1 MPETKGKPLES
12 IQEAFQKPLL
22 KSWAHYTRPFVSNHR
37 ASGSSSEASGI
48 GPPESIELSTFAVGT
63 SLRVEVA

>member
-22 KSWAHYTRPFVSNHR
+22 KSWAHYTRPLVSNHR
-37 ASGSSSEASGI
+37 ASGSNSVASGS
-48 GPPESIELSTFAVGT
+48 GASESIELSALAVGT
-63 SLRVEVA
+63 SLRVEAA